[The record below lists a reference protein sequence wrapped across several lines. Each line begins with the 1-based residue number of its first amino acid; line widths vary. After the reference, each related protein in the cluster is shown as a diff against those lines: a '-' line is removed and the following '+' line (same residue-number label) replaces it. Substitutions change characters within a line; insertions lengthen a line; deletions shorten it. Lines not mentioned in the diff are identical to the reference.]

1 MAYTQ
6 YSTRER
12 ADERIDRVTIGY
24 LIEFGGLPGSGKST
38 LARRL
43 SDRTGAVLLRVDEIE
58 AAMRR
63 NGLTPDETGI
73 AAYSVAHDIAA
84 GHLRRG
90 FTVIADAVNPVFEA
104 RQGWRGLAAESGA
117 QHVVIEVVCPD
128 SLEHRQRVE
137 MRPNDV
143 PGWTYPD
150 WSEVEKRAAEYQPR
164 DDDRLIVDST
174 RSIDVCDREIARYVG
189 DRKGGL

>member
-1 MAYTQ
+1 MN
-6 YSTRER
+6 R
-12 ADERIDRVTIGY
+12 GY

-43 SDRTGAVLLRVDEIE
+43 ADRTGAVLLRVDEIE

-63 NGLTPDETGI
+63 NGLSPDETGI
-73 AAYSVAHDIAA
+73 AAYSVAHDVAA
-84 GHLRRG
+84 SHLRRG
-90 FTVIADAVNPVFEA
+90 LRVVADAVNPVFEA
-104 RQGWRGLAAESGA
+104 RQGWRELAAESGA

-128 SLEHRQRVE
+128 PVEHRRRVE
-137 MRPNDV
+137 TRGNDV

-164 DDDRLIVDST
+164 DEDRLVVDSS
-174 RSIDVCDREIARYVG
+174 RSVDVCDREIASYVD
-189 DRKGGL
+189 DRERGL